1 MLLEVSYLGC
11 QKSICHYKK
20 YNLNPWIH
28 SLLQDITWGKRRC
41 CWCWNFASIFPS
53 LSLLVDFEENKLG
66 GEWCLWPLHSVF
78 FFFLRSGI
86 IVLACVECSSV
97 YYFKMFLGAFHW
109 LKHRSDY
116 FQGITRPYCDL
127 CFCCEWL
134 FAVADLACP
143 VSTGCLCT
151 RSLCCS
157 RLSLGRNSEIPPDAI
172 LLQPARQGCQLGY
185 WIPHTTLQGSAEV
198 STGCF
203 RGLPSAEQC
212 DVD

>member
-1 MLLEVSYLGC
+1 M
-11 QKSICHYKK
+11 
-20 YNLNPWIH
+20 N
-28 SLLQDITWGKRRC
+28 SLLAPGLRLRKVEVLLMLKFCFNLSFPVLAGGFRGEQAGGRVVLV
-41 CWCWNFASIFPS
+41 APS
-53 LSLLVDFEENKLG
+53 L
-66 GEWCLWPLHSVF
+66 CF

-86 IVLACVECSSV
+86 IVLACVEWPSV

-109 LKHRSDY
+109 LKYRSDY

-143 VSTGCLCT
+143 VSTGCLST
-151 RSLCCS
+151 RSPCCS